1 MDKEKQGQ
9 GQGAEQMTEF
19 DDGVGRA
26 VYGESRQI
34 VQDQQQAGNGQN
46 QQQATRSRPR
56 GSARSPGRPT
66 THQTTAAYVPSRSR
80 AAADQ

>member
-46 QQQATRSRPR
+46 QQQGHPQAAQ
-56 GSARSPGRPT
+56 GVSA
-66 THQTTAAYVPSRSR
+66 
-80 AAADQ
+80 